1 VTRPIDRLHLATVN
15 AAENQDLVTLRK
27 LKESWKTFLR
37 SATGP
42 DRPRAKRELA
52 NCLWSIQEI
61 SGKVA
66 DRREALAAFR
76 DYVLTAPA
84 GGTDARSI
92 SRMRYL
98 EDSLSESD

>member
-1 VTRPIDRLHLATVN
+1 VTRPIDRLHLATVH

-27 LKESWKTFLR
+27 LKDSWKTMIR
-37 SATGP
+37 SAAGP
-42 DRPRAKRELA
+42 DRPRGKRELA
-52 NCLWSIQEI
+52 DCLWSIQEI

-98 EDSLSESD
+98 EDSLAESD